1 MNTTQPSQV
10 RRLVAVDS
18 DPSMDEA
25 LSRVRRARIE
35 QAIAHSLQ
43 AAVLADENGWSDG
56 AAGFRADA
64 ARMRQAI
71 AS

>member
-1 MNTTQPSQV
+1 MANATTPQPTLA
-10 RRLVAVDS
+10 RPVDS
-18 DPSMDEA
+18 DPSMAEA
-25 LSRVRRARIE
+25 LRRARRQ

-43 AAVLADENGWSDG
+43 AAVLADEAGDSAY

-64 ARMRQAI
+64 DRMRQAI